1 MTHQLKILEK
11 FKKRFSGIRLKLPK
25 APSKTFWFII
35 ILFLIYFILA
45 GGIYDIVHQPITI
58 GQSSSGTPIL
68 IFSASLGGGIDEQF
82 ILEGL
87 AASLLMFLGFIGFMS
102 MYESAK
108 NIYNPGY
115 AYTLIIVGL
124 ALIIIAFAGLQ
135 ALAIFKLS

>member
-1 MTHQLKILEK
+1 MTRSFKMLEK
-11 FKKRFSGIRLKLPK
+11 LKKRFSGIRLKLPE

-35 ILFLIYFILA
+35 ILFFIYFILA
-45 GGIYDIVHQPITI
+45 GGIYDIVRQPITI

-87 AASLLMFLGFIGFMS
+87 AASMLMFLGFIGFMS
-102 MYESAK
+102 IYESSK
-108 NIYNPGY
+108 NIYNPSY

-135 ALAIFKLS
+135 ALSIIKLS